1 MVLWNIFATNLKVL
15 NPART
20 GRWKPRLLFQ
30 IWVEGP
36 GCPEIWHLM
45 LEQSLAFLSR
55 HNSLAIQCSTECCS
69 ESSPLP
75 MYCTNKQQQ
84 CTSNAPNCTTQC
96 ARWALGIGAL
106 GTGHTGQCPVQ
117 GNVRFIRTT
126 DLSHQPIPTP
136 PIYLSLFFFWSRCYL
151 QPFTGWVVWVVSTWI
166 YVY

>member
-15 NPART
+15 NPANT
-20 GRWKPRLLFQ
+20 GPWKPRLLFQ

-96 ARWALGIGAL
+96 AHWAL
-106 GTGHTGQCPVQ
+106 GTGHWAHWTLGSAQFKEMFASSELLISPTNLSPTLQYICVYFSFDQ
-117 GNVRFIRTT
+117 GV
-126 DLSHQPIPTP
+126 
-136 PIYLSLFFFWSRCYL
+136 IYSLSLDE
-151 QPFTGWVVWVVSTWI
+151 
-166 YVY
+166 